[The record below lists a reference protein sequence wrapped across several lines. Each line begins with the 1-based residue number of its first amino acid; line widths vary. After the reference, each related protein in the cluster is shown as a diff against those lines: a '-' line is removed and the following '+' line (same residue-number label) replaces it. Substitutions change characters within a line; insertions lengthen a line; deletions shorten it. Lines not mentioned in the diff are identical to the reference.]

1 MIFSPTSHVLDAG
14 PCCHE
19 PRLQTQIKPDK
30 PPNADAVALYWKE
43 FTMTKF
49 DQAWV
54 DAETAKREWM
64 TENSLYKEEE
74 EHASCGVGL
83 VVSIDGKPSR
93 KVVENGIAALKAI
106 WHRGAVDADG
116 KTGDG
121 AGIHVQIPVE
131 FFYDQIR
138 RTGHEPDMTKMIA
151 VGQVFLPR
159 TDYGAQETCRTI
171 VESEVL
177 RMGYYIYGW
186 RHVPVDVACLGE
198 KANATRPEIEQI
210 LISNSKGVDE
220 ETFERELYVIRR
232 RIEKAATAAGVQ
244 GLYLCSLSCRSII
257 YKGMML
263 AEQVA
268 EFYPDLMDERFESA
282 FALYHQR
289 YSTNTFPQWWLAQPF
304 RMLAHNGEINTLKGN
319 LNWMKSHEIRMASG
333 AFGDMAED
341 IKPIVAQGSSD
352 SAALDSVFE
361 VLVRAGRSAP
371 MAKTMMVPESW
382 SKQAIE
388 LPQSWRDMYSYCN
401 SVLEPWDGPA
411 ALAMTDGRWVCA
423 GLDRNGLRPMRYV
436 VTGDGLL
443 IAGSE
448 TGMVP
453 VDEANVVEKGALGP
467 GQLLAVDMQEGKLYH
482 DTEMKDKLAAAQP
495 FGDWVGKINELD
507 DKLAVVT
514 EKPMFTGA
522 ELRKRQIAAG
532 YSIEELEQIL
542 APMAEDAKEA
552 LASMGDDTPSAV
564 LSEKYRPLSHFFRQA
579 FSQVTN
585 PPIDSLREFRVMS
598 LKTRFGN
605 LKNVLDEDSSQT
617 EILVLDSPFVGNA
630 QFDELIANF
639 NAPLAEIDCTFD
651 AGAGPDDLRK
661 GLTRIRA
668 EAEDAVRSGAGHI
681 ILTDQHQSI
690 DRVAMPM
697 ILATSAVH
705 SWLTRKGLRTFCSLN
720 VRSAECVD
728 PHYFAVLIGCGAT
741 VVNAYLAEDSLADRI
756 ERGLLECTLTEAI
769 QRYRNAIDQGL
780 LKIMAKMG
788 ISVISSYRGGLNFEA
803 VGLSRAMVAEYFP
816 GMQSRISGIGTTG
829 IQRKSESVHA
839 KGWRGGSDVLPI
851 GGFYKARR
859 SGEKHAWE
867 AQTMHMLQAACNTA
881 NYEMWKQFSA
891 AMRANPP
898 IHLRDLLDIKEM
910 GKAIPI
916 EEVESI
922 TSIRKRFVTPGM
934 SLGALSPEAHKTLN
948 VAMNR
953 IGAKSDSGEGGE
965 DPAHFVPEANGD
977 NPSAKIKQVASG
989 RFGVTAEYL
998 NHCEELEI
1006 KVAQGAKPGEG
1017 GQLPG
1022 MKVTDLIARLRHSTK
1037 GVTLIS
1043 PPPHHD
1049 IYSIEDLAQLIY
1061 DLKQINP
1068 RCKVT
1073 VKLVASSGVGTIA
1086 AGVAKAKADV
1096 ILISG
1101 HNGGTGASPATSIK
1115 YAGLPWEMG
1124 LTEAHQ
1130 VLAMNNLRERVT
1142 LRTDGGLRTGRD
1154 IVMAAMM
1161 GAEEY
1166 GIGTAALIAMG
1177 CIMVRQCQSNTC
1189 PVGVC
1194 TQDEELRDKFTGNAD
1209 KVVNLITFYATEV
1222 REILASIGA
1231 RSMDD
1236 VIGRADLLSQVSRGS
1251 AHLDDLDLN
1260 PLLITVDGADRIV
1273 YDRNKARNFVP
1284 DTLDAEIVKD
1294 AARFLNDGEKMQL
1307 QYAVQNTLRT
1317 IGTRTSSHIVQNF
1330 GMNNTLQADHLTV
1343 KLSGSAGQSLG
1354 AFAAP
1359 GLKLEVSG
1367 DANDYVGKGLSG
1379 GTIVVRPPMNSPLVA
1394 ADNTIIGNTVLY
1406 GATAGYLFAAGRA
1419 GERFGVRNSGAKVVI
1434 EGCGACGCE
1443 YMTGGV
1449 AVILGS
1455 IGANFG
1461 AGMTGGMAYLYDP
1474 DGVADSRMNHE
1485 TLATCP
1491 IGDAHWEGQLK
1502 ELIERHLAETGSV
1515 KAADILQHWDVEL
1528 ANFVQIC
1535 PKEMLAHLPAPL
1547 GVEDKAVPAE

>member
-1 MIFSPTSHVLDAG
+1 
-14 PCCHE
+14 
-19 PRLQTQIKPDK
+19 
-30 PPNADAVALYWKE
+30 
-43 FTMTKF
+43 
-49 DQAWV
+49 
-54 DAETAKREWM
+54 
-64 TENSLYKEEE
+64 
-74 EHASCGVGL
+74 
-83 VVSIDGKPSR
+83 
-93 KVVENGIAALKAI
+93 
-106 WHRGAVDADG
+106 
-116 KTGDG
+116 
-121 AGIHVQIPVE
+121 
-131 FFYDQIR
+131 
-138 RTGHEPDMTKMIA
+138 
-151 VGQVFLPR
+151 
-159 TDYGAQETCRTI
+159 
-171 VESEVL
+171 
-177 RMGYYIYGW
+177 
-186 RHVPVDVACLGE
+186 
-198 KANATRPEIEQI
+198 
-210 LISNSKGVDE
+210 
-220 ETFERELYVIRR
+220 
-232 RIEKAATAAGVQ
+232 
-244 GLYLCSLSCRSII
+244 
-257 YKGMML
+257 
-263 AEQVA
+263 
-268 EFYPDLMDERFESA
+268 
-282 FALYHQR
+282 
-289 YSTNTFPQWWLAQPF
+289 
-304 RMLAHNGEINTLKGN
+304 MLAHNGEINTLRGN
-319 LNWMKSHEIRMASG
+319 LNWMKSHEIRMASS
-333 AFGDMAED
+333 AFGEMAED
-341 IKPIVAQGSSD
+341 IKPIVASGSSD
-352 SAALDSVFE
+352 SAALDAVFE
-361 VLVRAGRSAP
+361 VLVRAGRNAP

-382 SKQAIE
+382 SKQAVE
-388 LPQSWRDMYSYCN
+388 LPQAWRDMYSYCN
-401 SVLEPWDGPA
+401 SVMEPWDGPA

-436 VTGDGLL
+436 VTNDGMV

-453 VDEANVVEKGALGP
+453 LEESNVVEKGALGP
-467 GQLLAVDMQEGKLYH
+467 GQILAVDMATGKLFH
-482 DTEMKDKLAAAQP
+482 DTEIKDTLAASQP
-495 FGDWVGKINELD
+495 FGEWVGKIKDLD
-507 DKLAVVT
+507 SQLAEVS
-514 EKPMFTGA
+514 ERPIYTGQD
-522 ELRKRQIAAG
+522 LRRRQIAAG
-532 YSIEELEQIL
+532 YTIEELENIL
-542 APMAEDAKEA
+542 APMAEDGKET

-564 LSEKYRPLSHFFRQA
+564 LSKKYRPLSHFFRQN

-605 LKNVLDEDSSQT
+605 LKNVLDESSAQT
-617 EILVLDSPFVGNA
+617 EIITLDSPFVGNA
-630 QFDELIANF
+630 QWDEVVSAF
-639 NAPLAEIDCTFD
+639 NADMTEIDCTF
-651 AGAGPDDLRK
+651 ASGPNALSE
-661 GLTRIRA
+661 GLARIRA
-668 EAEDAVRSGAGHI
+668 EAEDAVRSGSGHI
-681 ILTDQHQSI
+681 VLTDQSS
-690 DRVAMPM
+690 DEGRVAMPM

-705 SWLTRKGLRTFCSLN
+705 SHLTRKGLRTFCSLN
-720 VRSAECVD
+720 VRSAECID

-756 ERGLLECTLTEAI
+756 DRGLIDGNLTDVVA
-769 QRYRNAIDQGL
+769 RYRNAIDQGL

-788 ISVISSYRGGLNFEA
+788 ISVVSSYRGGLNFEA
-803 VGLSRAMVAEYFP
+803 VGLSRAMCAEFFP
-816 GMQSRISGIGTTG
+816 GMTSRISGIGVTG
-829 IQRKSESVHA
+829 IQAKAEEVHA
-839 KGWRGGSDVLPI
+839 LGWQGTNILPI
-851 GGFYKARR
+851 GGFYKSRAK
-859 SGEKHAWE
+859 GETHAWE
-867 AQTMHMLQAACNTA
+867 ASSMHMLQMACNRA
-881 NYEMWKQFSA
+881 SFEMWKQYSA
-891 AMRANPP
+891 KMQSSPP
-898 IHLRDLLDIKEM
+898 IHLRDLMDFKAL
-910 GKAIPI
+910 GKPIPI
-916 EEVESI
+916 EDVESI

-965 DPAHFVPEANGD
+965 DPAHFHPEPNGD

-998 NHCEELEI
+998 NQCEELEI

-1130 VLAMNNLRERVT
+1130 VLSMNNLRERVT

-1154 IVMAAMM
+1154 IVMAAML

-1194 TQDEELRDKFTGNAD
+1194 TQDEALRDKFTGNAD
-1209 KVVNLITFYATEV
+1209 KVVNLITFYAQEV
-1222 REILASIGA
+1222 RELLAQIGA
-1231 RSMDD
+1231 RSLDE
-1236 VIGRADLLSQVSRGS
+1236 VIGRADLLAQVSRGS

-1260 PLLITVDGADRIV
+1260 PMLITVDGASDIV
-1273 YDRNKARNFVP
+1273 YNRDKERNAVP
-1284 DTLDAEIVKD
+1284 DTLDAQIVRD
-1294 AARFLNDGEKMQL
+1294 AARFLEDGEKMQL
-1307 QYAVQNTLRT
+1307 QYAVQNTHRT
-1317 IGTRTSSHIVQNF
+1317 VGTRTSSHIVRKF
-1330 GMNNTLQADHLTV
+1330 GMRNALQADHLTV
-1343 KLSGSAGQSLG
+1343 KLTGSAGQSLG

-1379 GTIVVRPPMNSPLVA
+1379 GTIVVRPPMASPIVA
-1394 ADNTIIGNTVLY
+1394 AENTIIGNTVLY
-1406 GATAGYLFAAGRA
+1406 GATDGYLFAAGQA
-1419 GERFGVRNSGAKVVI
+1419 GERFAVRNSGASAVI
-1434 EGCGACGCE
+1434 EGCGSNGCE

-1449 AVILGS
+1449 AVILGE

-1474 DGVADSRMNHE
+1474 EGKAQAMMNLETLVTCPVTVPHWINQLKTLIQRHLEETDSR
-1485 TLATCP
+1485 
-1491 IGDAHWEGQLK
+1491 
-1502 ELIERHLAETGSV
+1502 
-1515 KAADILQHWDVEL
+1515 KAAYILQHWGTEQH
-1528 ANFVQIC
+1528 NFMQVC

-1547 GVEDKAVPAE
+1547 SVEQGAIPAE

>member
-1 MIFSPTSHVLDAG
+1 
-14 PCCHE
+14 
-19 PRLQTQIKPDK
+19 
-30 PPNADAVALYWKE
+30 
-43 FTMTKF
+43 MTIY

-54 DAETAKREWM
+54 EAEECKRKWM
-64 TENSLYKEEE
+64 NENGLWREED
-74 EHASCGVGL
+74 EHSSCGVGL
-83 VVSIDGKPSR
+83 VVSIDGKASR
-93 KVVENGIAALKAI
+93 GVVEKGIAALKAV

-121 AGIHVQIPVE
+121 AGIHVQIPVP
-131 FFYDQIR
+131 FFYDQVR
-138 RTGHEPDMTKMIA
+138 RTGHEPDAKKLIA

-159 TDYGAQETCRTI
+159 TDFGAQERCRTI

-177 RMGYYIYGW
+177 RMGHYIYGW
-186 RHVPVDVACLGE
+186 RHVPVSTDCLGE

-210 LISNSKGVDE
+210 LIRCEKDIDADQ
-220 ETFERELYVIRR
+220 FERELYIIRR
-232 RIEKAATAAGVQ
+232 RIEKAAIAAQ
-244 GLYLCSLSCRSII
+244 ITSLYFCSLSCRSII

-268 EFYPDLMDERFESA
+268 EFYPDLLDPRFESA
-282 FALYHQR
+282 FAIYHQR
-289 YSTNTFPQWWLAQPF
+289 YSTNTFPQWALAQPF

-319 LNWMKSHEIRMASG
+319 VNWMRSHEIRMASST
-333 AFGDMAED
+333 FGEMAED
-341 IKPIVAQGSSD
+341 IKPIIPAGTSD
-352 SAALDSVFE
+352 SGALDTVFE

-371 MAKTMMVPESW
+371 MAKTMMVPEAW
-382 SKQAIE
+382 SKQAVE
-388 LPQSWRDMYSYCN
+388 MPQAWQDMYSYCN
-401 SVLEPWDGPA
+401 AVMEPWDGPA
-411 ALAMTDGRWVCA
+411 ALAMTDGRWVCG

-436 VTGDGLL
+436 VTGEGLL

-448 TGMVP
+448 AGMVP
-453 VDEANVVEKGALGP
+453 VNEATVIEKGALGP
-467 GQLLAVDMQEGKLYH
+467 GQMIAVDMKDGRLYR
-482 DTEMKDKLAAAQP
+482 DTEIKNKLAAAQP
-495 FGDWVGKINELD
+495 FGDWVEK
-507 DKLAVVT
+507 VVDLNALMRDVP
-514 EKPMFTGA
+514 EKALFAAG

-532 YSIEELEQIL
+532 YSIEELEQVL
-542 APMAEDAKEA
+542 APMAEDGKEMI
-552 LASMGDDTPSAV
+552 ASMGDDTPPAV
-564 LSEKYRPLSHFFRQA
+564 LSGQYRPLSHFFRQN

-585 PPIDSLREFRVMS
+585 PPIDSLRESRVMS

-617 EILVLDSPFVGNA
+617 EILVLESPFIANA
-630 QFDELIANF
+630 EFDEMVRQFGSLVTV
-639 NAPLAEIDCTFD
+639 IDCTIE
-651 AGAGPDDLRK
+651 AGHDQEALHQ
-661 GLTRIRA
+661 GLERIRA
-668 EAEDAVRSGAGHI
+668 EAEDAVRSGAGHLV
-681 ILTDQHQSI
+681 LTDEKQGEGKI
-690 DRVAMPM
+690 GMPM

-705 SWLTRKGLRTFCSLN
+705 SWLTRKGLRTFTSLN
-720 VRSAECVD
+720 VRSAECID

-741 VVNAYLAEDSLADRI
+741 TVNAYLAQDSIADRI
-756 ERGLLECTLTEAI
+756 NRGLIDGSLTDAVR
-769 QRYRNAIDQGL
+769 RYRDAIDAGL
-780 LKIMAKMG
+780 LKIMSKMG
-788 ISVISSYRGGLNFEA
+788 ISVLSSYRGGLNFEA

-816 GMQSRISGIGTTG
+816 GMQSRISGIGLHG
-829 IQRKSESVHA
+829 IQRKLEQIHA
-839 KGWRGGSDVLPI
+839 KGWLGQQDVLPI

-859 SGEKHAWE
+859 TGEKHAWE
-867 AQTMHMLQAACNTA
+867 AQTMHLLQSACDRA
-881 NYEMWKQFSA
+881 SFELWKQYSK
-891 AMRANPP
+891 AMQNNPP
-898 IHLRDLLDIKEM
+898 IHLRDLLAIKPL
-910 GKAIPI
+910 GNAVPL

-934 SLGALSPEAHKTLN
+934 SLGALSPEAHMTLN
-948 VAMNR
+948 IAMNR

-965 DPAHFVPEANGD
+965 DPAHAHPLPNGD
-977 NPSAKIKQVASG
+977 NPCAKIKQVASG

-998 NHCEELEI
+998 NACEELEI

-1022 MKVTDLIARLRHSTK
+1022 MKVTELIARLRHSTK

-1086 AGVAKAKADV
+1086 AGVAKAKADT

-1130 VLAMNNLRERVT
+1130 VLAMNNLRGRVT

-1194 TQDEELRDKFTGNAD
+1194 TQDERLRAKFTGSAD

-1231 RSMDD
+1231 RSLDE
-1236 VIGRADLLSQVSRGS
+1236 VIGRADLLTQVSRGS

-1260 PLLITVDGADRIV
+1260 PLLITVDGADKIK
-1273 YDRNKARNFVP
+1273 YDRNKPRNEVP

-1307 QYAVQNTLRT
+1307 EYAVQNTLRT
-1317 IGTRTSSHIVQNF
+1317 IGTRTSSHIVKKF
-1330 GMNNTLQADHLTV
+1330 GMRNALQPDHLTV
-1343 KLSGSAGQSLG
+1343 KLRGSAGQSLG

-1359 GLKLEVSG
+1359 GLKIEVAG

-1379 GTIVVRPPMNSPLVA
+1379 GTIVVRPQMSSPLVA

-1406 GATAGYLFAAGRA
+1406 GATDGYLFAAGRA
-1419 GERFGVRNSGAKVVI
+1419 GERFAVRNSGAKVVV
-1434 EGCGACGCE
+1434 EGCGSNGCE
-1443 YMTGGV
+1443 YTTGGV
-1449 AVILGS
+1449 AVILGQ

-1461 AGMTGGMAYLYDP
+1461 AGMTGGMAYVYDP
-1474 DGVADSRMNHE
+1474 DG
-1485 TLATCP
+1485 TCAP
-1491 IGDAHWEGQLK
+1491 LINMESLVTCAVTVDHWHDQLYA
-1502 ELIERHLAETGSV
+1502 LIERHAKETGSR
-1515 KAADILQHWDVEL
+1515 KAADILQHWESERG
-1528 ANFVQIC
+1528 NFIQIC
-1535 PKEMLAHLPAPL
+1535 PKEMLVHLPHPL
-1547 GVEDKAVPAE
+1547 AIEEKAMPAE

>member
-1 MIFSPTSHVLDAG
+1 
-14 PCCHE
+14 
-19 PRLQTQIKPDK
+19 
-30 PPNADAVALYWKE
+30 
-43 FTMTKF
+43 MTKF
-49 DQAWV
+49 DETWVAQEETKRAWM
-54 DAETAKREWM
+54 AQ
-64 TENSLYKEEE
+64 NSLYRDED

-83 VVSIDGKPSR
+83 VVSIDGKKSR
-93 KVVENGIAALKAI
+93 KVVENGINALKAV

-121 AGIHVQIPVE
+121 AGIHVQIPVP
-131 FFYDQIR
+131 FFYNQIE
-138 RTGHEPDMTKMIA
+138 RTGHTPNKDEMIA

-159 TDYGAQETCRTI
+159 TDFGAQEACRTI
-171 VESEVL
+171 VETEVL
-177 RMGYYIYGW
+177 RMGYRIYGW
-186 RHVPVDVACLGE
+186 RHVPVNVACLGE

-210 LISNSKGVDE
+210 LISNSKGVE
-220 ETFERELYVIRR
+220 EEEFERELYVIRR
-232 RIEKAATAAGVQ
+232 RIEKAATTLKE
-244 GLYLCSLSCRSII
+244 LYICSLSCRSII

-268 EFYPDLMDERFESA
+268 DFYPDLMDERFESA
-282 FALYHQR
+282 FAIYHQR

-333 AFGDMAED
+333 AFGDMADD
-341 IKPIVAQGSSD
+341 IKPIVAAGSSD

-371 MAKTMMVPESW
+371 MAKTMLVPEAW
-382 SKQAIE
+382 SQQAVDMPE
-388 LPQSWRDMYSYCN
+388 AWQDMYSYCN
-401 SVLEPWDGPA
+401 SVMEPWDGPA

-423 GLDRNGLRPMRYV
+423 GLDRNGLRPMRYA

-453 VDEANVVEKGALGP
+453 FDEATVREKGALGP
-467 GQLLAVDMQEGKLYH
+467 GQMIGVHMGKGKLFH
-482 DTEMKDKLAAAQP
+482 DEELKDKMSAALP
-495 FGDWVGKINELD
+495 FGEWCSRITHLD
-507 DKLAVVT
+507 EITLDVKEEAL
-514 EKPMFTGA
+514 FSGA

-532 YSIEELEQIL
+532 YSVEELEQIL
-542 APMAEDAKEA
+542 APMAEDGKET

-564 LSEKYRPLSHFFRQA
+564 LSKKYRPLSHFFRQA

-630 QFDELIANF
+630 QFEKLTEQF
-639 NAPLAEIDCTFD
+639 NADMVVIDCTFENGKN
-651 AGAGPDDLRK
+651 ALRSA
-661 GLTRIRA
+661 LDRVRA

-681 ILTDQHQSI
+681 VLTDQHQGE
-690 DRVAMPM
+690 DKVAMPM

-705 SWLTRKGLRTFCSLN
+705 AWLTAKGLRTFCSLN

-741 VVNAYLAEDSLADRI
+741 TVNAYLAEDSLADRI
-756 ERGLLECTLTEAI
+756 ERGLLDCSLTEAVA
-769 QRYRNAIDQGL
+769 RYRNAIDQGL

-803 VGLSRAMVAEYFP
+803 VGLSRAMVNEFFP
-816 GMQSRISGIGTTG
+816 GMQSRISGIGITG
-829 IQRKSESVHA
+829 IQSKAVDVHQL
-839 KGWRGGSDVLPI
+839 GWRGGQDVLPI

-859 SGEKHAWE
+859 TGEKHAWE
-867 AQTMHMLQAACNTA
+867 AQTMHMLQAACA
-881 NYEMWKQFSA
+881 RASYDMWKQFSQT
-891 AMRANPP
+891 MQANPP
-898 IHLRDLLDIKEM
+898 IHLRDLLDIKSM
-910 GKAIPI
+910 GEPIAI

-922 TSIRKRFVTPGM
+922 TAIRKRFVTPGM

-965 DPAHFVPEANGD
+965 DPAHFVPEPNGD

-1022 MKVTDLIARLRHSTK
+1022 MKVTKLIARLRHSTE

-1073 VKLVASSGVGTIA
+1073 VKLVAASGVGTIA

-1130 VLAMNNLRERVT
+1130 VLAMNNLRERIT

-1194 TQDEELRDKFTGNAD
+1194 TQDEELRAKFTGNAD
-1209 KVVNLITFYATEV
+1209 KVVNLITFYAQEV

-1231 RSMDD
+1231 RSLDD
-1236 VIGRADLLSQVSRGS
+1236 VIGRADLLTQVSRGS

-1260 PLLITVDGADRIV
+1260 PLLITVDGAHSIN
-1273 YDRNKARNFVP
+1273 YDRTKPRNEVP

-1294 AARFLNDGEKMQL
+1294 AQPFLKEGEKMQL
-1307 QYAVQNTLRT
+1307 SYAVQNTLRT
-1317 IGTRTSSHIVQNF
+1317 IGTRTSSHIVQRF
-1330 GMNNTLQADHLTV
+1330 GMRNDLQPGHLTV
-1343 KLSGSAGQSLG
+1343 KLTGSAGQALG

-1359 GLKLEVSG
+1359 GLKLEVFG

-1379 GTIVVRPPMNSPLVA
+1379 GHIVVRPAQESPLVA

-1406 GATAGYLFAAGRA
+1406 GATAGHLFAAGRA
-1419 GERFGVRNSGAKVVI
+1419 GERFAVRNSGASVVI
-1434 EGCGACGCE
+1434 EGCGTNGCE

-1461 AGMTGGMAYLYDP
+1461 AGMTGGMAYIYDP
-1474 DGVADSRMNHE
+1474 DGMAPELMNME
-1485 TLATCP
+1485 TIVTCP
-1491 IGDAHWEGQLK
+1491 VTVDHWEAQLK
-1502 ELIERHLAETGSV
+1502 GLIEAHRDETASV
-1515 KAADILQHWDVEL
+1515 KAAQILQDWEAEKV
-1528 ANFVQIC
+1528 NFLQVC
-1535 PKEMLAHLPAPL
+1535 PIEMLSRIPAPL
-1547 GVEDKAVPAE
+1547 SYEEEAIPAE

>member
-1 MIFSPTSHVLDAG
+1 
-14 PCCHE
+14 
-19 PRLQTQIKPDK
+19 
-30 PPNADAVALYWKE
+30 
-43 FTMTKF
+43 MTKY
-49 DQAWV
+49 DDAWV
-54 DAETAKREWM
+54 AREEAKRAMMAEKGM
-64 TENSLYKEEE
+64 YSFEE
-74 EHASCGVGL
+74 EHSSCGVGL
-83 VVSIDGKPSR
+83 VVNINGEKTR
-93 KVVENGIAALKAI
+93 EVVVNGINALKAI

-116 KTGDG
+116 MTGDG
-121 AGIHVQIPVE
+121 AGIHVQIPVP
-131 FFYDQIR
+131 FFYEQVR
-138 RTGHEPDMTKMIA
+138 RTGHTPREDELIA

-159 TDYGAQETCRTI
+159 TNFAAQETCRTI
-171 VESEVL
+171 VETEVL

-186 RHVPVDVACLGE
+186 RHVPVDISVLGE

-210 LISNSKGVDE
+210 LISNAKGVDE

-232 RIEKAATAAGVQ
+232 RIEKAAIAAQVPQ
-244 GLYLCSLSCRSII
+244 MYIASMSCRSII

-268 EFYPDLMDERFESA
+268 EFYPDLKDDKFISA
-282 FALYHQR
+282 FAIYHQR

-319 LNWMKSHEIRMASG
+319 MNWMKSHEIRMAS
-333 AFGDMAED
+333 ATFGEMAED
-341 IKPIVAQGSSD
+341 IKPIVASGSSD

-371 MAKTMMVPESW
+371 MAKTMLVPESW
-382 SKQAIE
+382 SKQAVE
-388 LPQSWRDMYSYCN
+388 LPQAWRDMYSYCN
-401 SVLEPWDGPA
+401 SVMEPWDGPA

-436 VTGDGLL
+436 ETSDGML

-448 TGMVP
+448 AGMVP
-453 VDEANVVEKGALGP
+453 LDEARVVAKGALGP
-467 GQLLAVDMQEGKLYH
+467 GQIIAVDMAEGKLFH
-482 DTEMKDKLAAAQP
+482 DTEIKDKLAANQP
-495 FGDWVGKINELD
+495 FGEWVGKITEMD
-507 DKLAVVT
+507 GVLAGVT
-514 EKPMFTGA
+514 EKPLFEGA
-522 ELRKRQIAAG
+522 ELRRRQVAAG
-532 YSIEELEQIL
+532 YTIEELEQIL
-542 APMAEDAKEA
+542 APMAEDGKET

-564 LSEKYRPLSHFFRQA
+564 LSGQYRPLSHFFRQN

-617 EILVLDSPFVGNA
+617 EIIVLDSPFVGNA
-630 QFDELIANF
+630 QFDELMAQF
-639 NAPLAEIDCTFD
+639 KVHTVTIDCTFEPGNGNLS
-651 AGAGPDDLRK
+651 AGLA
-661 GLTRIRA
+661 RIRA
-668 EAEDAVRSGAGHI
+668 EAEDAVRSGAGHLV
-681 ILTDQHQSI
+681 LTDQHSGA

-705 SWLTRKGLRTFCSLN
+705 SHLVRKGLRTFTSLN

-728 PHYFAVLIGCGAT
+728 PHYFAVLVGCGAT
-741 VVNAYLAEDSLADRI
+741 VVNAYLAKDSLADRI
-756 ERGLLECTLTEAI
+756 ERGLLDMTLTQAV
-769 QRYRNAIDQGL
+769 QKYREAIDQGL

-803 VGLSRAMVAEYFP
+803 VGLSRAMCAEYFP
-816 GMQSRISGIGTTG
+816 GMTSRISGIGVVG
-829 IQRKSESVHA
+829 IQRKAEEVHA
-839 KGWRGGSDVLPI
+839 KGWQGDGVVMPI
-851 GGFYKARR
+851 GGFYKLRR

-867 AQTMHMLQAACNTA
+867 ASSMHMLQMACNKA
-881 NYEMWKQFSA
+881 SYQMWQQYSKKMQS
-891 AMRANPP
+891 NPP
-898 IHLRDLLDIKEM
+898 IHLRDLLDIKPR
-910 GKAIPI
+910 GNPVPL

-998 NHCEELEI
+998 NQCEELEI

-1086 AGVAKAKADV
+1086 AGVAKAKADI

-1130 VLAMNNLRERVT
+1130 VLSMNNLRDRVT

-1194 TQDEELRDKFTGNAD
+1194 TQDEALRGKFTGNAD
-1209 KVVNLITFYATEV
+1209 KVVNLITFYAQEV

-1231 RSMDD
+1231 RSLDE
-1236 VIGRADLLSQVSRGS
+1236 VIGRADLLTQVSRGS

-1260 PLLITVDGADRIV
+1260 PLLITVDGANENV
-1273 YDRNKARNFVP
+1273 YDRDKPRQVVL
-1284 DTLDAEIVKD
+1284 DTLDAQIVRD
-1294 AARFLNDGEKMQL
+1294 AARFLEDGEKMQL
-1307 QYAVQNTLRT
+1307 SYAVQNTHRT
-1317 IGTRTSSHIVQNF
+1317 VGTRVSSHIVKRF
-1330 GMNNTLQADHLTV
+1330 GMRNSLQPDHLTV
-1343 KLSGSAGQSLG
+1343 KLTGSAGQSLG

-1379 GTIVVRPPMNSPLVA
+1379 GTIVVRPSMASPVVA
-1394 ADNTIIGNTVLY
+1394 SENTIIGNTVLY

-1419 GERFGVRNSGAKVVI
+1419 GERFAVRNSGAHVVI
-1434 EGCGACGCE
+1434 EGCGSNGCE

-1449 AVILGS
+1449 AVILGE
-1455 IGANFG
+1455 IGANFA

-1474 DGVADSRMNHE
+1474 EGSAHKLMNAE
-1485 TLATCP
+1485 TIVTCP
-1491 IGDAHWEGQLK
+1491 VTVDHWLDQLHG
-1502 ELIERHLAETGSV
+1502 LLERHVAETKSR
-1515 KAADILQHWDVEL
+1515 KAADILQHWETEKH
-1528 ANFVQIC
+1528 NFLQVC
-1535 PKEMLAHLPAPL
+1535 PKEMLVHLPAPL
-1547 GVEDKAVPAE
+1547 SVEEAAVPAE

>member
-1 MIFSPTSHVLDAG
+1 
-14 PCCHE
+14 
-19 PRLQTQIKPDK
+19 
-30 PPNADAVALYWKE
+30 
-43 FTMTKF
+43 MTKI
-49 DQAWV
+49 DDNWAARQA
-54 DAETAKREWM
+54 AKRAWM
-64 TENSLYKEEE
+64 DENSLYRDSD

-93 KVVENGIAALKAI
+93 KVVENGIEALKAV

-121 AGIHVQIPVE
+121 AGIHVQIPVP

-138 RTGHEPDMTKMIA
+138 RTGHEPRKGELIA

-159 TDYGAQETCRTI
+159 TDFGAQETCRTI

-177 RMGYYIYGW
+177 RMGYYTHGW
-186 RHVPVDVACLGE
+186 RHVPVEVECLGE

-210 LISNSKGVDE
+210 LISNSKGVSE

-232 RIEKAATAAGVQ
+232 RIEKAATSAGINE
-244 GLYLCSLSCRSII
+244 LYIASLSCRSII

-268 EFYPDLMDERFESA
+268 VFYPDLRDERFESA
-282 FALYHQR
+282 FAIYHQR

-319 LNWMKSHEIRMASG
+319 VNWMKSHEIRMTSAT
-333 AFGDMAED
+333 FGDMAED
-341 IKPIVAQGSSD
+341 IKPIVPGGSSD
-352 SAALDSVFE
+352 SAALDAVFE
-361 VLVRAGRSAP
+361 MLVRAGRSAP

-382 SKQAIE
+382 SQQAKE
-388 LPQSWRDMYSYCN
+388 LPQAWRDMYSYCN
-401 SVLEPWDGPA
+401 SVMEPWDGPA

-436 VTGDGLL
+436 VTADGLL

-448 TGMVP
+448 AGMVP
-453 VDEANVVEKGALGP
+453 IDEASVREKGALGP
-467 GQLLAVDMQEGKLYH
+467 GQILAVDMAEGKLFH
-482 DTEMKDKLAAAQP
+482 DIEIKNKLASSQP
-495 FGDWVGKINELD
+495 FGDWVEKINELD
-507 DKLAVVT
+507 DALAKVT
-514 EKPMFTGA
+514 EQPLFTGD

-532 YSIEELEQIL
+532 YSVEELEQIL
-542 APMAEDAKEA
+542 APMAEDGKET

-564 LSEKYRPLSHFFRQA
+564 LSNRYRPLSHYFRQN

-585 PPIDSLREFRVMS
+585 PPIDSLREYRVMS

-605 LKNVLDEDSSQT
+605 LKNVLDESSSQT

-630 QFDELIANF
+630 QWEELTRQF
-639 NAPLAEIDCTFD
+639 NANLVEIDCSFD
-651 AGAGPDDLRK
+651 PSGGSGSLQAGLE
-661 GLTRIRA
+661 RIRS
-668 EAEDAVRSGAGHI
+668 EAEDAVRSGAGHLV
-681 ILTDQHQSI
+681 LTDHLSGPEK
-690 DRVAMPM
+690 VAMPM

-705 SWLTRKGLRTFCSLN
+705 SHLTRKGLRTFTSLN

-728 PHYFAVLIGCGAT
+728 PHYFAVLIGAGAT

-756 ERGLLECTLTEAI
+756 DRGLLDGPLTEVVS
-769 QRYRNAIDQGL
+769 RYRNAIDQGL

-803 VGLSRAMVAEYFP
+803 VGLSRAMCAEYFP
-816 GMQSRISGIGTTG
+816 GLISRISGIGVSG
-829 IQRKSESVHA
+829 VQKKAIDIHSH
-839 KGWRGGSDVLPI
+839 GWGSTDNVLPI
-851 GGFYKARR
+851 GGFYKSRR
-859 SGEKHAWE
+859 TGESHAWE
-867 AQTMHMLQAACNTA
+867 AQSMHMMQAACSRA
-881 NYEMWKQFSA
+881 SYDLWKQYSA
-891 AMRANPP
+891 RMQANPP
-898 IHLRDLLDIKEM
+898 IHLRDLLAIKPL
-910 GKAIPI
+910 GAPVLLD
-916 EEVESI
+916 EVESI

-965 DPAHFVPEANGD
+965 DPAHFHPEPNGD

-998 NHCEELEI
+998 NQCEELEI

-1073 VKLVASSGVGTIA
+1073 VKLVAASGVGTIA
-1086 AGVAKAKADV
+1086 AGVAKAEADV

-1115 YAGLPWEMG
+1115 FAGLPWEMG

-1130 VLAMNNLRERVT
+1130 VLAMNNLRDRVT

-1194 TQDEELRDKFTGNAD
+1194 TQNEDLRAKFTGSAD
-1209 KVVNLITFYATEV
+1209 KVVNLITYYAQEV

-1231 RSMDD
+1231 KSLDD
-1236 VIGRADLLSQVSRGS
+1236 IIGRADLLSQVSRG
-1251 AHLDDLDLN
+1251 ADHLDDLDLN
-1260 PLLITVDGADRIV
+1260 PLLITVDGADKII
-1273 YDRNKARNFVP
+1273 YDRNRARNSVP
-1284 DTLDAEIVKD
+1284 DTLDAEIVRD
-1294 AARFLNDGEKMQL
+1294 ADRFLKEGEKMQL
-1307 QYAVQNTLRT
+1307 SYAVQNTHRT
-1317 IGTRTSSHIVQNF
+1317 VGTRTSSHIVQNF
-1330 GMNNTLQADHLTV
+1330 GMRNTLQEDHLTV
-1343 KLSGSAGQSLG
+1343 KLSGSAGQALG

-1379 GTIVVRPPMNSPLVA
+1379 GMIVVRPPMSSPLVA
-1394 ADNTIIGNTVLY
+1394 SENTIIGNTVLY
-1406 GATAGYLFAAGRA
+1406 GATDGYLFAAGRA
-1419 GERFGVRNSGAKVVI
+1419 GERFAVRNSGAKVVV
-1434 EGCGACGCE
+1434 EGCGSNGCE

-1449 AVILGS
+1449 AIVLGS

-1474 DGVADSRMNHE
+1474 QGQAKDMLNME
-1485 TLATCP
+1485 TLVTCP
-1491 IGDAHWEGQLK
+1491 VTMAHWEEQLH
-1502 ELIERHLAETGSV
+1502 ELIRRHAAETESQ
-1515 KAADILQHWDVEL
+1515 KAAEILQRWDLEKQSFL
-1528 ANFVQIC
+1528 QIC
-1535 PKEMLAHLPAPL
+1535 PKEMLVHLPHPL
-1547 GVEDKAVPAE
+1547 SEEAASIPAE

>member
-1 MIFSPTSHVLDAG
+1 
-14 PCCHE
+14 
-19 PRLQTQIKPDK
+19 
-30 PPNADAVALYWKE
+30 
-43 FTMTKF
+43 MTKY
-49 DQAWV
+49 
-54 DAETAKREWM
+54 DAEWVRAEEAKRKWM
-64 TENSLYKEEE
+64 EENGLFRE
-74 EHASCGVGL
+74 EHEHSSCGVGL
-83 VVSIDGKPSR
+83 VVAQDGKPSR
-93 KVVENGIAALKAI
+93 KVVENGINALKAI
-106 WHRGAVDADG
+106 WHRGAVDTDG
-116 KTGDG
+116 MTGDG
-121 AGIHVQIPVE
+121 AGIHVQIPVR
-131 FFYDQIR
+131 FFYDQVR
-138 RTGHEPDMTKMIA
+138 RTGHEPREDQLLA

-159 TDYGAQETCRTI
+159 TDFGGQEICRTI
-171 VESEVL
+171 VETEVL

-186 RHVPVDVACLGE
+186 RHVPVDISVLGE

-220 ETFERELYVIRR
+220 EQFERELYVIRR
-232 RIEKAATAAGVQ
+232 RIEKAAAAAGVQ
-244 GLYLCSLSCRSII
+244 QLYLASLSCRSII

-268 EFYPDLMDERFESA
+268 EFYPDLKDERFASA
-282 FALYHQR
+282 FAIYHQR

-319 LNWMKSHEIRMASG
+319 LNWMRSHEIRMAS
-333 AFGDMAED
+333 ATFGDFADD

-371 MAKTMMVPESW
+371 MAKTMLVPESW
-382 SKQAIE
+382 SKQAVE
-388 LPQSWRDMYSYCN
+388 LPQAWRDMYSYCN
-401 SVLEPWDGPA
+401 SVMEPWDGPA

-436 VTGDGLL
+436 VTGEGLV

-448 TGMVP
+448 AGMVP
-453 VDEANVVEKGALGP
+453 VDEATVVEKGALGP
-467 GQLLAVDMQEGKLYH
+467 GQLLAVDMKDGKLYH
-482 DTEMKDKLAAAQP
+482 DTEIKDKLANARP
-495 FGDWVGKINELD
+495 FGEWVGKISELD
-507 DKLAVVT
+507 DALSQVT
-514 EKPMFTGA
+514 EKALHQGDD
-522 ELRKRQIAAG
+522 LRKRQIAAG
-532 YSIEELEQIL
+532 YSIEELEQVL
-542 APMAEDAKEA
+542 APMAEDGKEMI
-552 LASMGDDTPSAV
+552 ASMGDDTPSAV
-564 LSEKYRPLSHFFRQA
+564 LSTKYRPLSHYFRQN

-585 PPIDSLREFRVMS
+585 PPIDSLREYRVMS

-605 LKNVLDEDSSQT
+605 LKNVLDESSAQT
-617 EILVLDSPFVGNA
+617 EILVVDSPFVGNA
-630 QFDELIANF
+630 QFEELKRHF
-639 NAPLAEIDCTFD
+639 NADMVTIDCTFPVD
-651 AGAGPDDLRK
+651 GGDGALRR
-661 GLTRIRA
+661 GLERIRA
-668 EAEDAVRSGAGHI
+668 EAEDAVRSGAGHLV
-681 ILTDQHQSI
+681 LTDAGLGAEK
-690 DRVAMPM
+690 VGMPM

-705 SWLTRKGLRTFCSLN
+705 SHLTRKGLRTFCSLN
-720 VRSAECVD
+720 VQSAECID
-728 PHYFAVLIGCGAT
+728 PHYFAVLIGSGAT
-741 VVNAYLAEDSLADRI
+741 IVNAYLAEDSLADRI
-756 ERGLLECTLTEAI
+756 DRGLLDGTLTENVA
-769 QRYRNAIDQGL
+769 RYRNAVDQGL
-780 LKIMAKMG
+780 LKIMSKMG
-788 ISVISSYRGGLNFEA
+788 ISVLSSYRGGLNFEA
-803 VGLSRAMVAEYFP
+803 VGLSRAMCAEYFP
-816 GMQSRISGIGTTG
+816 GMLSRISGIGVSG
-829 IQRKSESVHA
+829 VQKKLENVHA
-839 KGWRGGSDVLPI
+839 LAYKQGRDVLPI
-851 GGFYKARR
+851 GGFYKARKT
-859 SGEKHAWE
+859 GESHAWG
-867 AQTMHMLQAACNTA
+867 AQTMHMMQMACNTA
-881 NYEMWKQFSA
+881 SYALWKKYSH
-891 AMRANPP
+891 AMQANPP
-898 IHLRDLLDIKEM
+898 IHLRDLLAIKPLGE
-910 GKAIPI
+910 AIAV
-916 EEVESI
+916 EEVESV
-922 TSIRKRFVTPGM
+922 TAIRKRFVTPGM

-953 IGAKSDSGEGGE
+953 IGARSDSGEGGE
-965 DPAHFVPEANGD
+965 DPAHFVPEPNGD

-998 NHCEELEI
+998 NQCEELEI

-1130 VLAMNNLRERVT
+1130 VLAMNNLRSRIT

-1194 TQDEELRDKFTGNAD
+1194 TQDESLRAKFTGNAD
-1209 KVVNLITFYATEV
+1209 KVVNLITFYAQEV
-1222 REILASIGA
+1222 REVLASIGA
-1231 RSMDD
+1231 RSLDD
-1236 VIGRADLLSQVSRGS
+1236 VLGRADLLTQVSRGS
-1251 AHLDDLDLN
+1251 DHLDDLDLN
-1260 PLLITVDGADRIV
+1260 PLLITVDGAHDIT
-1273 YDRNKARNFVP
+1273 YDRNKPRNAVP
-1284 DTLDAEIVKD
+1284 DTLDAEIVRD
-1294 AARFLNDGEKMQL
+1294 AQRFLEDGEKMQL
-1307 QYAVQNTLRT
+1307 QYAVQNTHRT
-1317 IGTRTSSHIVQNF
+1317 VGTRTSSHIVKNF
-1330 GMNNTLQADHLTV
+1330 GMRNVLQPDHLTV
-1343 KLSGSAGQSLG
+1343 KLQGSAGQSLG

-1379 GTIVVRPPMNSPLVA
+1379 GTIVVRPPMASPLTA
-1394 ADNTIIGNTVLY
+1394 RDNTIIGNTVLY
-1406 GATAGYLFAAGRA
+1406 GATDGYLFAAGRA
-1419 GERFGVRNSGAKVVI
+1419 GERFAVRNSGAKVVI
-1434 EGCGACGCE
+1434 EGCGSNGCE

-1461 AGMTGGMAYLYDP
+1461 AGMTGGMAYIYDP
-1474 DGVADSRMNHE
+1474 AGAATKLINME
-1485 TLATCP
+1485 TLTVNPVAVE
-1491 IGDAHWEGQLK
+1491 HWESQLR
-1502 ELIERHLAETGSV
+1502 ELIERHLEETGSRA
-1515 KAADILQHWDVEL
+1515 AADILQHWE
-1528 ANFVQIC
+1528 AEKGNFLQVC
-1535 PKEMLAHLPAPL
+1535 PLEMLDKLPHPL
-1547 GVEDKAVPAE
+1547 TVEEAAVPAE

>member
-1 MIFSPTSHVLDAG
+1 
-14 PCCHE
+14 
-19 PRLQTQIKPDK
+19 
-30 PPNADAVALYWKE
+30 
-43 FTMTKF
+43 MTKY
-49 DQAWV
+49 DADWV
-54 DAETAKREWM
+54 RAEEAKRKYM
-64 TENSLYKEEE
+64 AENGLYSEEE
-74 EHASCGVGL
+74 EHSSCGVGL
-83 VVSIDGKPSR
+83 VVNIDGSKSR
-93 KVVENGIAALKAI
+93 AVVENGIAALKAI

-121 AGIHVQIPVE
+121 AGIHVQIPVP
-131 FFYDQIR
+131 FFYDQIE
-138 RTGHEPDMTKMIA
+138 RTGHRPRKDQLIA

-159 TDYGAQETCRTI
+159 TNFAAQETCRTI

-177 RMGYYIYGW
+177 RMGYNIYGW
-186 RHVPVDVACLGE
+186 RHVPVNVACLGE

-232 RIEKAATAAGVQ
+232 RIEKAALAAQ
-244 GLYLCSLSCRSII
+244 APQLYIASLSCRSII

-268 EFYPDLMDERFESA
+268 DFYPDLMDERFESA
-282 FALYHQR
+282 FAIYHQR

-319 LNWMKSHEIRMASG
+319 LNWMKSHEIRMASST
-333 AFGDMAED
+333 FGEMAED
-341 IKPIVAQGSSD
+341 IKPIVASGSSD
-352 SAALDSVFE
+352 SAALDAVFE
-361 VLVRAGRSAP
+361 VLVRAGRNAP
-371 MAKTMMVPESW
+371 MAKTMLVPESW
-382 SKQAIE
+382 SKQAVE
-388 LPQSWRDMYSYCN
+388 LPQAWRDMYSYCN
-401 SVLEPWDGPA
+401 SVIEPWDGPA

-436 VTGDGLL
+436 VTNDGMV

-448 TGMVP
+448 AGMVP
-453 VDEANVVEKGALGP
+453 LDETRIVRKGALGP
-467 GQLLAVDMQEGKLYH
+467 GQLLAVDMTEGKLF
-482 DTEMKDKLAAAQP
+482 DDAQIKDQLAASQP
-495 FGDWVGKINELD
+495 FGDWVGKIKELGD
-507 DKLAVVT
+507 SFGAVT
-514 EKPMFTGA
+514 EKALFSGG
-522 ELRKRQIAAG
+522 ELRRRQIAAG
-532 YSIEELEQIL
+532 FSVEDLEQVL
-542 APMAEDAKEA
+542 APMAEDGKEA

-564 LSEKYRPLSHFFRQA
+564 LSKMYRPLSHFFRQN

-617 EILVLDSPFVGNA
+617 EILTLDSPFVGNA
-630 QFDELIANF
+630 QWDELTTHF
-639 NAPLAEIDCTFD
+639 NANLVEIDCTFAPGENTLS
-651 AGAGPDDLRK
+651 AGLA
-661 GLTRIRA
+661 RIRA

-681 ILTDQHQSI
+681 VLTDHHSNA
-690 DRVAMPM
+690 DKVAMPM

-705 SWLTRKGLRTFCSLN
+705 SHLTRKGLRTFCSLN
-720 VRSAECVD
+720 VRCAECMD
-728 PHYFAVLIGCGAT
+728 AHYFAVLVGCGAT
-741 VVNAYLAEDSLADRI
+741 IVNAYLAEDSIADRI
-756 ERGLLECTLTEAI
+756 ERGLLDGNLTDAI
-769 QRYRNAIDQGL
+769 ARYREAIDQGL
-780 LKIMAKMG
+780 LKILAKMG
-788 ISVISSYRGGLNFEA
+788 ISVVSSYRGGLNFEA
-803 VGLSRAMVAEYFP
+803 VGLSRAMCAEYFP
-816 GMQSRISGIGTTG
+816 GMTSRISGIGVTG
-829 IQRKSESVHA
+829 IQSKVEEVHA
-839 KGWRGGSDVLPI
+839 RGWLSDAVLPI
-851 GGFYKARR
+851 GGFYKARK
-859 SGEKHAWE
+859 SGETHAWE
-867 AQTMHMLQAACNTA
+867 ATSMHMLQMACNRA
-881 NYEMWKQFSA
+881 SFELWKQYSA
-891 AMRANPP
+891 KMRSNPP
-898 IHLRDLLDIKEM
+898 IHLRDLLDIKPL
-910 GKAIPI
+910 GKPVPL

-998 NHCEELEI
+998 NQCEELEI

-1086 AGVAKAKADV
+1086 AGVAKAKADI

-1130 VLAMNNLRERVT
+1130 VLAMNNLRDRVT

-1194 TQDEELRDKFTGNAD
+1194 TQDEALRGKFTGNAD
-1209 KVVNLITFYATEV
+1209 KVVNLITFYAQEV
-1222 REILASIGA
+1222 RELLASIGA
-1231 RSMDD
+1231 RSLDD
-1236 VIGRADLLSQVSRGS
+1236 VIGRADLLAQVSRGS

-1260 PLLITVDGADRIV
+1260 PLLITVDGASEIV
-1273 YDRNKARNFVP
+1273 YNRDKPRNAVL
-1284 DTLDAEIVKD
+1284 DTLDAQIVRD
-1294 AARFLNDGEKMQL
+1294 AARFLEDGEKMQL
-1307 QYAVQNTLRT
+1307 SYAVQNTHRT
-1317 IGTRTSSHIVQNF
+1317 VGTRISSHIVRKF
-1330 GMNNTLQADHLTV
+1330 GMRNTLQPDHLTV
-1343 KLSGSAGQSLG
+1343 KLTGSAGQSLG

-1379 GTIVVRPPMNSPLVA
+1379 GTIVVRPPMSSSIVA
-1394 ADNTIIGNTVLY
+1394 SENTIIGNTVLY

-1419 GERFGVRNSGAKVVI
+1419 GERFAVRNSGASVVI
-1434 EGCGACGCE
+1434 EGCGSNGCE

-1449 AVILGS
+1449 AVILGD

-1474 DGVADSRMNHE
+1474 EGKASAMMNRE
-1485 TLATCP
+1485 TLVTCP
-1491 IGDAHWEGQLK
+1491 VTVDHWHDQL
-1502 ELIERHLAETGSV
+1502 ETLLERHLEETGSQ
-1515 KAADILQHWDVEL
+1515 KAADILQHWDIEQKHFMQV
-1528 ANFVQIC
+1528 C
-1535 PKEMLAHLPAPL
+1535 PKEMLVHLPAPL
-1547 GVEDKAVPAE
+1547 SIEEKAIPAE

>member
-1 MIFSPTSHVLDAG
+1 
-14 PCCHE
+14 
-19 PRLQTQIKPDK
+19 
-30 PPNADAVALYWKE
+30 
-43 FTMTKF
+43 MTKY
-49 DQAWV
+49 DSQW
-54 DAETAKREWM
+54 AEEHEQQRKWLE
-64 TENSLYKEEE
+64 ENGMFRAEEE
-74 EHASCGVGL
+74 KSSCGVGL
-83 VVSIDGKPSR
+83 VVAIDGKPSR
-93 KVVENGIAALKAI
+93 KVVENGIEALKSI

-121 AGIHVQIPVE
+121 AGIHVQIPVG
-131 FFYDQIR
+131 FFYDQIE
-138 RTGHEPDMTKMIA
+138 RTGHIPDKNKLIA

-159 TDYGAQETCRTI
+159 TAFGAQETARTI

-186 RHVPVDVACLGE
+186 RHVPVSIECLGD

-210 LISNSKGVDE
+210 IISNSKGVDE

-232 RIEKAATAAGVQ
+232 RIEKAAQAANLPAFYV
-244 GLYLCSLSCRSII
+244 CSLSCRSII

-268 EFYPDLMDERFESA
+268 EFYPDLMDERFKSA
-282 FALYHQR
+282 FAIYHQR

-304 RMLAHNGEINTLKGN
+304 RMLAHNGEINTIKGN
-319 LNWMKSHEIRMASG
+319 LNWMKSHEIRMASNT
-333 AFGDMAED
+333 FGDMAED
-341 IKPIVAQGSSD
+341 IKPIVPQGASD
-352 SAALDSVFE
+352 SAALDAVFE

-371 MAKTMMVPESW
+371 MAKTMLVPESW
-382 SKQAIE
+382 SKQAVE
-388 LPQSWRDMYSYCN
+388 LPQAWRDMYSYCN
-401 SVLEPWDGPA
+401 SVMEPWDGPA

-448 TGMVP
+448 AGMVTI
-453 VDEANVVEKGALGP
+453 DEAVVREKGALGP
-467 GQLLAVDMQEGKLYH
+467 GQIIAVDMKKGLLFH
-482 DTEMKDKLAAAQP
+482 DTEIKDKLSKALP
-495 FGDWVGKINELD
+495 FGEWVGRICDLD
-507 DKLAVVT
+507 EALSGIE
-514 EKPMFTGA
+514 EKPLFTGD

-532 YSIEELEQIL
+532 FSIEDLEQVL
-542 APMAEDAKEA
+542 APMAEDGKEMI
-552 LASMGDDTPSAV
+552 ASMGDDTPSAV
-564 LSEKYRPLSHFFRQA
+564 LSKKYRPLSHFFRQN

-585 PPIDSLREFRVMS
+585 PPIDSLREYRVMS

-617 EILVLDSPFVGNA
+617 AILVLESPFVGNA
-630 QFDELIANF
+630 QFEEMVTHFQADMC
-639 NAPLAEIDCTFD
+639 EIDCTFPRD
-651 AGAGPDDLRK
+651 SGPSALNEN
-661 GLTRIRA
+661 LARIRS
-668 EAEDAVRSGAGHI
+668 EAQDAVRSGAGHI
-681 ILTDQHQSI
+681 VLTDQHSGP
-690 DRVAMPM
+690 DKVAMPM

-705 SWLTRKGLRTFCSLN
+705 SGLTKKGLRTFCSLG
-720 VRSAECVD
+720 VRSAECMD

-741 VVNAYLAEDSLADRI
+741 IVNAYLAEDSLADRI
-756 ERGLLECTLTEAI
+756 ERGLLDVSLTEAVS
-769 QRYRNAIDQGL
+769 RYREAVDAGL
-780 LKIMAKMG
+780 LKIMSKMG
-788 ISVISSYRGGLNFEA
+788 ISVVSSYRGGLNFEA
-803 VGLSRAMVAEYFP
+803 VGLSRAMVHEFFP
-816 GMQSRISGIGTTG
+816 GMTSRISGIGVPG
-829 IQRKSESVHA
+829 IQKKAEGIHA
-839 KGWRGGSDVLPI
+839 HGWLKGATPVLPV

-859 SGEKHAWE
+859 SGETHAWE
-867 AQTMHMLQAACNTA
+867 ASSMHLLQTACDRGSF
-881 NYEMWKQFSA
+881 EIWKQYSA
-891 AMRANPP
+891 KMQANPP
-898 IHLRDLLDIKEM
+898 IHLRDLLAIKPLGE
-910 GKAIPI
+910 AIPLA
-916 EEVESI
+916 EVESI

-965 DPAHFVPEANGD
+965 DPAHFVPEPNGD

-1068 RCKVT
+1068 TVKVT

-1086 AGVAKAKADV
+1086 AGVAKAKADN

-1130 VLAMNNLRERVT
+1130 VLSLNNLRSRVT

-1194 TQDEELRDKFTGNAD
+1194 TQREDLRAKFTGSAD
-1209 KVVNLITFYATEV
+1209 KVVNLITFYAEEV

-1231 RSMDD
+1231 RSLSE
-1236 VIGRADLLSQVSRGS
+1236 VIGRADLLGQVSRGS

-1260 PLLITVDGADRIV
+1260 PLLICVDGSDV
-1273 YDRNKARNFVP
+1273 VSYDGERPRNPVP
-1284 DTLDAEIVKD
+1284 DTLDAQIVRD
-1294 AARFLNDGEKMQL
+1294 AERFLRDGEKMQL
-1307 QYAVQNTLRT
+1307 QYAVQNTHRT
-1317 IGTRTSSHIVQNF
+1317 VGTRTSSHIVQNF
-1330 GMNNTLQADHLTV
+1330 GMRNAFLPHHLTV
-1343 KLSGSAGQSLG
+1343 KLTGSAGQSLG

-1379 GTIVVRPPMNSPLVA
+1379 GTVVVQPQMCSPLEA
-1394 ADNTIIGNTVLY
+1394 SENTIIGNTVLY
-1406 GATAGYLFAAGRA
+1406 GATDGYLFAAGRA
-1419 GERFGVRNSGAKVVI
+1419 GERFAVRNSGAKTVI
-1434 EGCGACGCE
+1434 EGCGSNGCE

-1449 AVILGS
+1449 AVILGT

-1474 DGVADSRMNHE
+1474 EGQSADMMNME
-1485 TLATCP
+1485 TLVTCP
-1491 IGDAHWEGQLK
+1491 VTVQHWQEQLHNLVEAHFEETNSRK
-1502 ELIERHLAETGSV
+1502 AET
-1515 KAADILQHWDVEL
+1515 ILQHWDMEL
-1528 ANFVQIC
+1528 ENFVQVC
-1535 PKEMLAHLPAPL
+1535 PKEMLANLSHPL
-1547 GVEDKAVPAE
+1547 SEEKGAIPAE

>member
-1 MIFSPTSHVLDAG
+1 
-14 PCCHE
+14 
-19 PRLQTQIKPDK
+19 
-30 PPNADAVALYWKE
+30 
-43 FTMTKF
+43 MTKY
-49 DQAWV
+49 DDAWV
-54 DAETAKREWM
+54 AREEAKRAFVAEKG
-64 TENSLYKEEE
+64 LYSPEE
-74 EHASCGVGL
+74 EHSSCGVGL
-83 VVSIDGKPSR
+83 VVNIDGSR
-93 KVVENGIAALKAI
+93 SREVVENGIKALKAI

-121 AGIHVQIPVE
+121 AGIHVQIPVP
-131 FFYDQIR
+131 FFYDQIG
-138 RTGHEPDMTKMIA
+138 RTGHKPRMDEMIA

-159 TDYGAQETCRTI
+159 TNFAAQETCRTI
-171 VESEVL
+171 VETEVL

-186 RHVPVDVACLGE
+186 RHVPVKVECLGE

-232 RIEKAATAAGVQ
+232 RIEKAAIAAQVPA
-244 GLYLCSLSCRSII
+244 LYIASLSCRSII

-268 EFYPDLMDERFESA
+268 EFYPDLMDPRFESA
-282 FALYHQR
+282 FAIYHQR

-319 LNWMKSHEIRMASG
+319 LNWMKSHEIRMASST
-333 AFGDMAED
+333 FGDLAED
-341 IKPIVAQGSSD
+341 IKPIVAAGSSD

-371 MAKTMMVPESW
+371 MAKTMLVPESW
-382 SKQAIE
+382 SKQAVE
-388 LPQSWRDMYSYCN
+388 LPQAWRDMYSYCN
-401 SVLEPWDGPA
+401 SVMEPWDGPA

-423 GLDRNGLRPMRYV
+423 GLDRNGLRPMRFV
-436 VTGDGLL
+436 VTSDGML

-448 TGMVP
+448 AGMVP
-453 VDEANVVEKGALGP
+453 LDEARVVRKGALGP
-467 GQLLAVDMQEGKLYH
+467 GQLLAVDMKEGKLFG
-482 DTEMKDKLAAAQP
+482 DTEIKDKLSAARP
-495 FGDWVGKINELD
+495 FGEWVGKINELD
-507 DKLAVVT
+507 EELAGVT
-514 EKPMFTGA
+514 EQPLFSGN
-522 ELRKRQIAAG
+522 ELRRRQIAAG
-532 YSIEELEQIL
+532 YTIEELEQIL
-542 APMAEDAKEA
+542 APMAEDGKET

-564 LSEKYRPLSHFFRQA
+564 LSGKYRPLSHFFRQN

-630 QFDELIANF
+630 QFEELMSHF
-639 NAPLAEIDCTFD
+639 NADTVTLDCTFEPGSGNLNS
-651 AGAGPDDLRK
+651 ALM
-661 GLTRIRA
+661 RIRA

-681 ILTDQHQSI
+681 VLTDQMS
-690 DRVAMPM
+690 DEGKVAMPM
-697 ILATSAVH
+697 ILATSAIH
-705 SWLTRKGLRTFCSLN
+705 SHLIRKGLRTFTSLN
-720 VRSAECVD
+720 VRSAECID

-756 ERGLLECTLTEAI
+756 DRGLLDVDLTTAI
-769 QRYRNAIDQGL
+769 ARYREAIDQGL

-788 ISVISSYRGGLNFEA
+788 ISVVSSYRGGLNFEA
-803 VGLSRAMVAEYFP
+803 VGLSRAMCAEYFP
-816 GMQSRISGIGTTG
+816 GMTSRISGIGVSG
-829 IQRKSESVHA
+829 IQRKAEEVHA
-839 KGWRGGSDVLPI
+839 TGWSGTDTVLPI
-851 GGFYKARR
+851 GGFYKARK
-859 SGEKHAWE
+859 SGETHAWE
-867 AQTMHMLQAACNTA
+867 ATSMHMLQAACNRA
-881 NYEMWKQFSA
+881 SYEMWKQYSA
-891 AMRANPP
+891 KMQSNPP
-898 IHLRDLLDIKEM
+898 IHLRDLLELKPL
-910 GKAIPI
+910 GAPVPL

-922 TSIRKRFVTPGM
+922 TAIRKRFVTPGM

-965 DPAHFVPEANGD
+965 DPAHFFPEANGD

-998 NHCEELEI
+998 NQCEELEI

-1022 MKVTDLIARLRHSTK
+1022 MKVTELIARLRHSTP

-1086 AGVAKAKADV
+1086 AGVAKAKADI

-1130 VLAMNNLRERVT
+1130 VLSMNNLRGRVT

-1154 IVMAAMM
+1154 IVMAAML

-1194 TQDEELRDKFTGNAD
+1194 TQDEALRDKFTGNAD

-1231 RSMDD
+1231 RSLDE
-1236 VIGRADLLSQVSRGS
+1236 VIGRADLLTQVSRGS

-1260 PLLITVDGADRIV
+1260 PLLISVDAEMDAI
-1273 YDRNKARNFVP
+1273 YDRNKPRNAVL
-1284 DTLDAEIVKD
+1284 DTLDAQIVKD
-1294 AARFLNDGEKMQL
+1294 AGRFLEDGEKMQL
-1307 QYAVQNTLRT
+1307 SYAVQNTHRT
-1317 IGTRTSSHIVQNF
+1317 VGTRVSSHIVKRF
-1330 GMNNTLQADHLTV
+1330 GMRNDLQPNHLTIN
-1343 KLSGSAGQSLG
+1343 LSGSAGQSLG

-1359 GLKLEVSG
+1359 GLKLVVAG

-1379 GTIVVRPPMNSPLVA
+1379 GIIVVRPQMKSSIVA
-1394 ADNTIIGNTVLY
+1394 SENTIIGNTVLY
-1406 GATAGYLFAAGRA
+1406 GATDGYLFAAGRA
-1419 GERFGVRNSGAKVVI
+1419 GERFAVRNSGAQVVI
-1434 EGCGACGCE
+1434 EGCGSNGCE

-1449 AVILGS
+1449 AVILGE

-1474 DGVADSRMNHE
+1474 EGRALDLMNHE
-1485 TLATCP
+1485 TLVHCP
-1491 IGDAHWEGQLK
+1491 VTQDHWEKQLK
-1502 ELIERHLAETGSV
+1502 SLIEQHAEETNSR
-1515 KAADILQHWDVEL
+1515 KARDILQHWDLEK

-1535 PKEMLAHLPAPL
+1535 PKEMLSRIAVPL
-1547 GVEDKAVPAE
+1547 AIEATAVPAE